1 MPVEKNAPALTLP
14 QVHLLVCGVIPQRPF
29 DAHWVLEVLSYW
41 QQRNY
46 LAYRSHRQRRM
57 VRLNQLK

>member
-1 MPVEKNAPALTLP
+1 LP

-29 DAHWVLEVLSYW
+29 DAHWVLEVLYSW

-46 LAYRSHRQRRM
+46 LAYRSHRKRRM
-57 VRLNQLK
+57 ARLTQLK